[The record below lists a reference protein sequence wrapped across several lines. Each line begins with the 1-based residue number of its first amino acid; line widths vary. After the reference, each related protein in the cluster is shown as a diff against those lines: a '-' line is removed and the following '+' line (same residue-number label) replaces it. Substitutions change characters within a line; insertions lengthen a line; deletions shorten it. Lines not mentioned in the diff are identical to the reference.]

1 MIRSSGFTRQWQSR
15 IQLMTTSAGAL
26 LVLSAC
32 GGGGSST
39 SVSSPPQSVVNPAL
53 AVSTYTG
60 PVAGLGS
67 IIVNGVRFET
77 VGAFVH
83 DGDDPYGSAKYQ
95 SVIGLGTTVAVAGN
109 VDEKNAV
116 GSAADIRVVGGLRGK
131 ITGID
136 LQLSTLRV
144 NDQLVKVTNNT
155 VFDGNTTMLAGLL
168 VGNQIEVYGLPQA
181 DGSFV
186 ATRIESYAETSGAIS
201 GVALRGIVA
210 STTAGNDSF
219 TLANGIN
226 VSYSADKVVPKGA
239 QIRVGSDV
247 RILSAAAPVS
257 GKLIATKV
265 LVLGAGEL
273 TSGSSTFATGSI
285 VKIKGTVDS
294 VSGASIVVS
303 GTKVDIG
310 NLPAP
315 AIGAVVEVKGSL
327 SSVGTIIASQIE
339 LEGNGRSVDVLGV
352 NGQVIYTGNYKQ
364 ELYGIVG
371 NYVSLSSFTVQ
382 GVQVDA
388 SKARFEYGVSNLA
401 NNSYVE
407 IKGNLVNGILVATKV
422 ELKGATTGISTGTG
436 NSSDLSSGNRNFEIY
451 ATLNCT
457 SYPATCSLTGSS
469 VLNAN
474 LSAARW
480 EDGGQYVNG
489 MYVEAKGYLDAKG
502 VFQVIK
508 IEAKKKR

>member
-1 MIRSSGFTRQWQSR
+1 MIRSSAFISQWQSR
-15 IQLMTTSAGAL
+15 IQLITSGVGAL
-26 LVLSAC
+26 LVLTAC
-32 GGGGSST
+32 GGGGSGT
-39 SVSSPPQSVVNPAL
+39 SVSAPPQVIVTPSAGVT
-53 AVSTYTG
+53 TYAG

-83 DGDDPYGSAKYQ
+83 DGDDPYGSARYQ
-95 SVIGLGTTVAVAGN
+95 SMIGLGTTVAVAGS
-109 VDEKNAV
+109 VDEKNAA
-116 GSAADIRVVGGLRGK
+116 GSATDIRIVGGLRGK
-131 ITGID
+131 ITAID
-136 LQLSTLRV
+136 LQLGTLRV
-144 NDQLVKVTNNT
+144 NGQLVKITNTT
-155 VFDGNTTMLAGLL
+155 VFDGITTTLAGLAVNNL
-168 VGNQIEVYGLPQA
+168 VEVYGLPQS

-186 ATRIESYAETSGAIS
+186 ATRIESYRDLYGAVS
-201 GVALRGIVA
+201 AVALRGIV
-210 STTAGNDSF
+210 SSISLTDGSF
-219 TLANGIN
+219 TFANGVS
-226 VSYSADKVVPKGA
+226 VSYSGDKVVPKGA
-239 QIRVGSDV
+239 QIRVGADV
-247 RILSAAAPVS
+247 RVLSDSVPAN
-257 GKLIATKV
+257 GKLVATKV
-265 LVLGAGEL
+265 LVLNAAEL
-273 TSGSSTFATGSI
+273 TSGSSTFASGSI
-285 VKIKGTVDS
+285 VKIKGIVDS
-294 VSGASIVVS
+294 VSGTSMVVS
-303 GTKVDIG
+303 GTKVDLG
-310 NLPAP
+310 NLTAP

-327 SSVGTIIASQIE
+327 SAAGTIVASQIE

-352 NGQVIYTGNYKQ
+352 NGQVVYTGNYKQ

-388 SKARFEYGVSNLA
+388 SKARFEYGVSSLA

-457 SYPATCSLTGSS
+457 SYPSNCTLSGSS

-489 MYVEAKGYLDAKG
+489 MYVEAKGYLDTKG